1 MDKEDA
7 QKQCLQWKKDIDNKN
22 KKLGFAPNPRYF
34 EMKKKMEDFTDKVL
48 EKIVKPKFKVF
59 SITKQ
64 TVFDQKKYPIFFIRD
79 RQIFEENKKLE
90 WRYFGSLFNIINE
103 KITYKTTT
111 SYIPERFLQE
121 F

>member
-1 MDKEDA
+1 MDKEDI
-7 QKQCLQWKKDIDNKN
+7 QKQCVQWQKDIDNEN
-22 KKLGFAPNPRYF
+22 KTSGFTSHPKYF
-34 EMKKKMEDFTDKVL
+34 EIRKKMENFTGKVL

-64 TVFDQKKYPIFFIRD
+64 TTFDSKEYPIFFIRD
-79 RQIFEENKKLE
+79 KKIFKKDGKLE

-103 KITYKTTT
+103 KINYQTTT
-111 SYIPERFLQE
+111 SYVPERFLQE